1 MSENE
6 KTPTD
11 ENMLGIVRSEVIPWD
26 AHFGPTEIK
35 PGETAALQDMPQVL
49 FRGKKM
55 IAFAD
60 DDAALD
66 DLHMQAFF
74 VGKKSQM
81 PMHVEPISFRRIAK
95 GMTAQEIC
103 PGVGRGIENGF
114 DTCEKALTLTVQVI
128 NRGSVP
134 HVARLLIMGKAVK

>member
-81 PMHVEPISFRRIAK
+81 PCRSEPISFRRIAK
-95 GMTAQEIC
+95 GLTPKDMGDTRS
-103 PGVGRGIENGF
+103 GSENGF

-134 HVARLLIMGKAVK
+134 RTARLTIMGIAVR